1 MTRTNDL
8 DVDAQNAARSR
19 MGRNNRQRG
28 NGLERRLSSELTE
41 AGLAGIRVGHLG
53 GKTDVRALGLIIS
66 AKKGGAYSE
75 RYDKWL
81 NELTPKADEVAALVV
96 EDAPGSGIKS
106 RRLVVIHWE
115 ALVQLLQSREE
126 VDRG

>member
-1 MTRTNDL
+1 MTHMNDA
-8 DVDAQNAARSR
+8 DVDLKNAARSR

-28 NGLERRLSSELTE
+28 NGLERRLAAELTE
-41 AGLAGIRVGHLG
+41 AGLAGIRKGHLG
-53 GKTDVRALGLIIS
+53 GKTDVQAIGLIIS

-96 EDAPGSGIKS
+96 EDAPGSGIKA
-106 RRLVVIHWE
+106 RRMVVIHWE
-115 ALVQLLQSREE
+115 TLVQLLQQREE
-126 VDRG
+126 KS

>member
-28 NGLERRLSSELTE
+28 NGLERRLASELTE

-81 NELTPKADEVAALVV
+81 NELTPKADELAALVV
-96 EDAPGSGIKS
+96 EDAPGSGIKA

-126 VDRG
+126 QA

>member
-1 MTRTNDL
+1 MTRMNDL

-19 MGRNNRQRG
+19 MGKNNRNRG
-28 NGLERRLSSELTE
+28 NSLERRLSNELTE
-41 AGLAGIRVGHLG
+41 AGLAGIRKGHLG
-53 GKTDVRALGLIIS
+53 GKTDVQAIGLIIS

-115 ALVQLLQSREE
+115 SLVQLLQQREE
-126 VDRG
+126 QA

>member
-1 MTRTNDL
+1 MSRMSDL
-8 DVDAQNAARSR
+8 DIDLKNAARSR
-19 MGRNNRQRG
+19 MGKNNRNRG
-28 NGLERRLSSELTE
+28 NSLERRLAAELTE

-75 RYDKWL
+75 RFDKWL

-96 EDAPGSGIKS
+96 EDAPGSGIKA
-106 RRLVVIHWE
+106 RRMVVIHWE
-115 ALVQLLQSREE
+115 TLVQLLQQREE
-126 VDRG
+126 KS

>member
-1 MTRTNDL
+1 MSDL
-8 DVDAQNAARSR
+8 DIDIKNAARSR

-28 NGLERRLSSELTE
+28 NGLERRLAAELTE
-41 AGLAGIRVGHLG
+41 AGLAGIRKGHLG
-53 GKTDVRALGLIIS
+53 GKTDVQALGLIIS

-81 NELTPKADEVAALVV
+81 NELTPKAHELAALVV
-96 EDAPGSGIKS
+96 EDAPGSGIRA

-115 ALVQLLQSREE
+115 SLVQLLQEREAKA
-126 VDRG
+126 

>member
-1 MTRTNDL
+1 MSRMSDL
-8 DVDAQNAARSR
+8 DIDLKNAARSR
-19 MGRNNRQRG
+19 MGKNNRNRG
-28 NGLERRLSSELTE
+28 NSLERRLAAELTE

-75 RYDKWL
+75 RFDKWL

-96 EDAPGSGIKS
+96 EDAPGSGIKA
-106 RRLVVIHWE
+106 RRMVVIHWE
-115 ALVQLLQSREE
+115 TLLQLLQQQEE
-126 VDRG
+126 KA

>member
-1 MTRTNDL
+1 MGVMKDRSIDL
-8 DVDAQNAARSR
+8 DNAARSR
-19 MGRNNRQRG
+19 MGKNNRNRG
-28 NGLERRLSSELTE
+28 NSLERRLSNELTE
-41 AGLAGIRVGHLG
+41 AGLAGMRVGQYG

-115 ALVQLLQSREE
+115 SLVQLLQQREE
-126 VDRG
+126 QA

>member
-8 DVDAQNAARSR
+8 DVDAQNAARR
-19 MGRNNRQRG
+19 RGKNNRNRG
-28 NGLERRLSSELTE
+28 NGLERRLAADLTE
-41 AGLAGIRVGHLG
+41 AGLAGERVGQYG
-53 GKTDVRALGLIIS
+53 GKVDARGIGIIIS

-81 NELTPKADEVAALVV
+81 NELKPKADEVAALVV

-106 RRLVVIHWE
+106 RRMVVISWE
-115 ALVQLLQSREE
+115 ALIELLQSRE
-126 VDRG
+126 GTK

>member
-1 MTRTNDL
+1 MSRMSDL
-8 DVDAQNAARSR
+8 DIDIKNAARSR

-28 NGLERRLSSELTE
+28 NGLERRLAAELTE
-41 AGLAGIRVGHLG
+41 AGLAGIRKGHLG
-53 GKTDVRALGLIIS
+53 GKTDVQALGLIIS

-81 NELTPKADEVAALVV
+81 NELTPKADELAALVV
-96 EDAPGSGIKS
+96 EDAPGSGIRA

-115 ALVQLLQSREE
+115 SLVQLLQERE
-126 VDRG
+126 GKA

>member
-1 MTRTNDL
+1 MTRMNDL

-19 MGRNNRQRG
+19 MGKNNRNRG
-28 NGLERRLSSELTE
+28 NNLERRLSNELTE
-41 AGLAGIRVGHLG
+41 AGLAGERVGQYG
-53 GKTDVRALGLIIS
+53 GKTDVRGLGIIIS

-96 EDAPGSGIKS
+96 EDAPGSGIRA

-115 ALVQLLQSREE
+115 SLVQLLQEREE
-126 VDRG
+126 RE